1 MEKYIL
7 ISIII
12 LIVILIIIYFVHKK
26 MSENFESEQISNY
39 NILDDLLFRKSKNL
53 DIVEKNAYMD
63 SPVIDIVNTDYL
75 HEFKFLGPAWEGEF
89 MYDNPDEMQ
98 MNYRRDKLLENLN
111 QIGIGAGL
119 VHLPNDIYSAFKEF
133 RTDLPETRKFEAR
146 QISLP
151 CGWWLKE
158 SECEKIAS
166 KVLELLKI

>member
-63 SPVIDIVNTDYL
+63 SPVNDIVNTDYL

-98 MNYRRDKLLENLN
+98 MNYRRDKLLENFDRSKTYKMIN
-111 QIGIGAGL
+111 
-119 VHLPNDIYSAFKEF
+119 NSSY
-133 RTDLPETRKFEAR
+133 
-146 QISLP
+146 
-151 CGWWLKE
+151 CGGYGNKCRV
-158 SECEKIAS
+158 SSDCCGRGNCYNGTCFY
-166 KVLELLKI
+166 